1 MIVEKVPNL
10 NTYILL
16 ASYHS
21 SKGFCH
27 QNRLVDLILNTKKKN
42 FFKFENDLKKCQID
56 TFMVATL

>member
-27 QNRLVDLILNTKKKN
+27 QNRLVNLVSNTKKKV
-42 FFKFENDLKKCQID
+42 FKFENDLKKCQID